1 MLIFK
6 ERFLKMER
14 ITKPTII
21 TVILLI
27 SVLCFIGCKNS
38 YGTKEIAT
46 PSRAIKQV
54 KNYMGGTD
62 FSLEQRI
69 AGTLGFNN
77 FHNPKYSSSSATKN
91 SDGSWDVKIKGS
103 MSGYVSD
110 YNNKFKTYN
119 FEIRATV
126 WEPSNI
132 SISIQKI
139 N

>member
-1 MLIFK
+1 MK
-6 ERFLKMER
+6 R
-14 ITKPTII
+14 ITKPIKTIF
-21 TVILLI
+21 ILLI
-27 SVLCFIGCKNS
+27 LMLCFVGCKNS
-38 YGTKEIAT
+38 YGVKEIAT

-126 WEPSNI
+126 WEPGNI
-132 SISIQKI
+132 SISIQKM

>member
-1 MLIFK
+1 MKRTMNPIKVTL
-6 ERFLKMER
+6 
-14 ITKPTII
+14 
-21 TVILLI
+21 ILLI
-27 SVLCFIGCKNS
+27 LVLCFVGCKNS
-38 YGTKEIAT
+38 YGVKQIAT
-46 PSRAIKQV
+46 PSRAINHV
-54 KNYMGGTD
+54 KNYMGGTS

-77 FHNPKYSSSSATKN
+77 FNNPKYSSSSATKN
-91 SDGSWDVKIKGS
+91 SDGSWDVIIKGS
-103 MSGYVSD
+103 MSGYASE
-110 YNNKFKTYN
+110 YYNKFKTYN

>member
-1 MLIFK
+1 MK
-6 ERFLKMER
+6 R

-38 YGTKEIAT
+38 YGTKNIST
-46 PSRAIKQV
+46 PSRAIRAV

-69 AGTLGFNN
+69 AGALGFSN
-77 FHNPKYSSSSATKN
+77 FRNPKYSSSSATKN
-91 SDGSWDVKIKGS
+91 GDGSWDVILKGS
-103 MSGYVSD
+103 MSGYSND

-119 FEIRATV
+119 FEVRATV
-126 WEPSNI
+126 WEPRNI

>member
-1 MLIFK
+1 MK
-6 ERFLKMER
+6 K

-21 TVILLI
+21 TVILLM

-38 YGTKEIAT
+38 YGMKEITT

-54 KNYMGGTD
+54 KKYMGGTD

-91 SDGSWDVKIKGS
+91 GDGSWDVILKGS
-103 MSGYVSD
+103 MSGYDSEYD
-110 YNNKFKTYN
+110 NKFKTYK
-119 FEIRATV
+119 FEVRATV
-126 WEPSNI
+126 WEVGNV